1 MKYKILDNFF
11 DNEDFRE
18 IEKIQVSNVGVDKM
32 KVYHNKILKDGK
44 IESNECIQEETLK
57 RFQKK
62 YHQRAINILKE
73 LYPEKVDLYEF
84 SEFHVIVTGSN
95 YKFPLHDDTPTKLL
109 SGVIY
114 INPKENK
121 GTMFFNDKSG
131 NGKEIVDWKKNRGV
145 FFSRKERETWHSF
158 EGDGKS
164 NRIALVYNLMTENI
178 KAVCKIEKKN
188 YLMSLIRYKFNP
200 YIYRYFN
207 FVI

>member
-1 MKYKILDNFF
+1 MLVEINENYEEQYNAVINIMQKFKFKIKFKKQSQFISSEKFKKLITTFLKEKMKYKILDNFF

-114 INPKENK
+114 INQ
-121 GTMFFNDKSG
+121 
-131 NGKEIVDWKKNRGV
+131 KKIKV
-145 FFSRKERETWHSF
+145 QCFSTIRV
-158 EGDGKS
+158 G
-164 NRIALVYNLMTENI
+164 M
-178 KAVCKIEKKN
+178 EKK
-188 YLMSLIRYKFNP
+188 SSTGKK
-200 YIYRYFN
+200 
-207 FVI
+207 